1 MKLFADVILP
11 LALPRTYTYSIP
23 EDLQAGLVPGCRVE
37 VQFGARKKY
46 AGVVKALHTN
56 APEAYTTKN
65 ILSVI
70 DQDPIIYTPQIRFW
84 QWLAQYYMCAEGEVM
99 NVALP
104 AHLKGNSE
112 TSILYNPEC
121 ENDFSGLDDASYMVA
136 EALSI
141 RQELNLEEV
150 RMITEKKNPHA
161 ILRKL
166 VESGIA
172 VITETLQDAY
182 SPKMETYIHL
192 NPEFE
197 DEAKLNDL
205 FNQLSRAPKQLSLLM
220 AFMHLDKTE
229 GIVAQKEL
237 LLKSAANP
245 GHLKGL
251 VDRNILISE
260 KKSVDRVVAKLPGT
274 ITRFDLSDAQQKALD
289 GIQTQFQQH
298 QVVLLHGVTSSGKTQ
313 IYIRMIEE
321 CIAQGKQ
328 VLYLLPEIAL
338 TAQIIRRLQA
348 HFGEAIGIYHSKFSN
363 NERVEI
369 WNKIKD
375 GKYRVVLGVRSA
387 LFLPFKELGLIIAD
401 EEHDSSYKQQDPA
414 PRYHAR
420 DAAVFFGSV
429 NKAKVLLGSATPSLE
444 SWNNACE
451 KKYGYVP
458 LTQRFGDVHMPA
470 MQIVDMKDQYFNKA
484 NSGLF
489 SSVLVQE
496 IRNSLA
502 QHKQVIL
509 FQNRRGYSPYLQ
521 CKTCGW
527 IPHCKH
533 CDVSLTYHKLS
544 DKLHCHYCGT
554 KTPVIHKCGACGSN
568 QLTNKSF
575 GTEKIED
582 ELHQIFPQAR
592 IARMDVDSIRSKDG
606 HNQLIHKLEKRQVDI
621 LVGTQMV
628 VKGLDFEHVNL
639 VGIMSADNILSFP
652 DFRVNERGFQLM
664 EQVAG
669 RAGRKDGKGK
679 VVIQALNA
687 QHPILGMVLEHNYT
701 DMVQLE
707 LPHRK
712 EFYYPPFFRLIKIT
726 LRHKNENLVL
736 RAAGELRKL
745 LENVQGAALSGPTPP
760 LVAKVRNYY
769 MQELLIKTAKDPK
782 TLQQVKQHISDCILY
797 LTAQKDFR
805 QVYIVP
811 DVDPY

>member
-1 MKLFADVILP
+1 MKLFAEVILP
-11 LALPRTYTYSIP
+11 LPLPKTYTYSIP
-23 EDLQAGLVPGCRVE
+23 EALQPGLVPGCRVE
-37 VQFGARKKY
+37 VQFGQRKKY
-46 AGVVKALHTN
+46 AGIVKAIHTQG
-56 APEAYTTKN
+56 PEAYTTKD

-70 DQDPIIYTPQIRFW
+70 DAEPVVYPQQLRFW
-84 QWLAQYYMCAEGEVM
+84 QWLAQYYMCSEGEVM

-112 TSILYNPEC
+112 TTILYNPEC
-121 ENDFSGLDDASYMVA
+121 ESDFSELDDASFMVA
-136 EALSI
+136 EALTI
-141 RQELNLEEV
+141 RHELNLEEV
-150 RMITEKKNPHA
+150 RLITEKKNPHT
-161 ILRKL
+161 ILRRL
-166 VESGIA
+166 VESGVA

-182 SPKMETYIHL
+182 SPKLETFIHL
-192 NPEFE
+192 APEYTN
-197 DEAKLNDL
+197 EARLGEL
-205 FNQLSRAPKQLSLLM
+205 FNELSRAPKQLALLM
-220 AFMHLDKTE
+220 AFIHLDKTE
-229 GIVAQKEL
+229 GIVSQKEL
-237 LLKSAANP
+237 LQKSGASA

-251 VDRNILISE
+251 VDRQVLVAE
-260 KKSVDRVVAKLPGT
+260 KKAVDRVVAKMAGALKD
-274 ITRFDLSDAQQKALD
+274 FDLSPAQQKALD
-289 GIQTQFQQH
+289 TVQQQFEQH

-313 IYIRMIEE
+313 LYIRLIEE
-321 CIAQGKQ
+321 CVASGKQ

-338 TAQIIRRLQA
+338 TAQIIRRLQV
-348 HFGEAIGIYHSKFSN
+348 HFGDTIGIYHSKFSN

-369 WNKIKD
+369 WNKVKD

-429 NKAKVLLGSATPSLE
+429 NKARVLLGSATPSLE
-444 SWNNACE
+444 SWNNARE
-451 KKYGYVP
+451 KKYGYAA
-458 LTQRFGDVHMPA
+458 LTQRFGDVQMPA
-470 MQIVDMKDQYFNKA
+470 MQVVDMRHQYENKLHH
-484 NSGLF
+484 GLF
-489 SSVLVQE
+489 SSVLIGE

-502 QHKQVIL
+502 IQKQVIL

-527 IPHCKH
+527 IPRCKH
-533 CDVSLTYHKLS
+533 CDVSLTYHKTG

-554 KTPVIHKCGACGSN
+554 KTPIIHTCGACGSN

-582 ELHQIFPQAR
+582 ELRHYFPTAR
-592 IARMDVDSIRSKDG
+592 IARMDVDSIRSKEG

-669 RAGRKDGKGK
+669 RAGRKDGQGK

-687 QHPILGMVLEHNYT
+687 AHPVLEMVMAHNYT
-701 DMVQLE
+701 AMVQFE

-712 EFYYPPFFRLIKIT
+712 DFYYPPFYRLIKLT

-736 RAAGELRKL
+736 RAAEELRKL
-745 LENVQGAALSGPTPP
+745 LENTKGAALSGPTPP
-760 LVAKVRNYY
+760 LVARVRNYF
-769 MQELLIKTAKDPK
+769 MQELLLKTSKDPQ
-782 TLQQVKQHISDCILY
+782 TLQQIKQHISDCILY

-805 QVYIVP
+805 QVSIVA